1 MCQYSDDQMQ
11 GRQEDERIL
20 QLLEDREYKKLNKEE
35 VAMPEQE
42 AFLLQTQYLTGGKE
56 FELTESQRKGYDE
69 NDRRRKRKRKRNQQR
84 NHDYDGGVLD
94 NDHDADAAMMDWSR
108 KDPHSLENINQ
119 TFVDAQDIS
128 VHPERGVKV
137 ERIFDVFPHES
148 LLECDWEHVQ
158 FDNAPSMH
166 TKKLSF
172 MNAHK
177 FHAERMKNAEMCTQ
191 NALIRCVDMKAWIQ
205 QQQQGNGDEGVAM
218 DRGGHGGQKGPD
230 WISLYGTNG
239 VGKVSEYEDEKVL
252 KYEWAAEYV
261 PVHIKKDTL
270 HFMVVPKMDNEEDED
285 VFYANF
291 NNRMNLR
298 HRPTDTG
305 MENVN
310 PAGGK
315 KGLSEEDKRCF
326 KKQPMNIKLSVPV
339 PRTMDS
345 D

>member
-1 MCQYSDDQMQ
+1 MKVDKRTSGYCKCW
-11 GRQEDERIL
+11 RIANT
-20 QLLEDREYKKLNKEE
+20 KKLNKEE
-35 VAMPEQE
+35 PAMPEQE

-69 NDRRRKRKRKRNQQR
+69 NDRRRNRKRKRKRKRKRNGAK
-84 NHDYDGGVLD
+84 DYDMD
-94 NDHDADAAMMDWSR
+94 DENEDDDAAMMDAWR
-108 KDPHSLENINQ
+108 NDPHSLENIEK
-119 TFVDAQDIS
+119 TFGDAQDIS
-128 VHPERGVKV
+128 VHPERNVAA

-191 NALIRCVDMKAWIQ
+191 NALIRCVDSKEWTMQ
-205 QQQQGNGDEGVAM
+205 QKNGGDDDDVM
-218 DRGGHGGQKGPD
+218 QRGDGRRSKGPD

-239 VGKVSEYEDEKVL
+239 VGKVSEYADERVL

-270 HFMVVPKMDNEEDED
+270 HFMVIPKMDNDEFED

-305 MENVN
+305 ADGAN
-310 PAGGK
+310 PSAGK
-315 KGLSEEDKRCF
+315 KGLSEEDKRF
-326 KKQPMNIKLSVPV
+326 FMK
-339 PRTMDS
+339 
-345 D
+345 